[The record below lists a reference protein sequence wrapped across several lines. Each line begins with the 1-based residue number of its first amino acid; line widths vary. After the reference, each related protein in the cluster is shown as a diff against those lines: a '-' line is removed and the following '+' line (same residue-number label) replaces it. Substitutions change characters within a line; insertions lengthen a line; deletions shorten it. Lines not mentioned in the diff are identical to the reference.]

1 MVDRE
6 SKESEHRFELVK
18 IRYADH
24 LSEEELEEISN
35 GVETIVK
42 AAEAMKA
49 VKLENSD
56 EPFSV
61 FKPFERSNR

>member
-1 MVDRE
+1 MMGRELKE
-6 SKESEHRFELVK
+6 SKHRFELVK
-18 IRYADH
+18 VRYADH
-24 LSEEELEEISN
+24 LSEEELEEVSN

-61 FKPFERSNR
+61 FKPLERSNR